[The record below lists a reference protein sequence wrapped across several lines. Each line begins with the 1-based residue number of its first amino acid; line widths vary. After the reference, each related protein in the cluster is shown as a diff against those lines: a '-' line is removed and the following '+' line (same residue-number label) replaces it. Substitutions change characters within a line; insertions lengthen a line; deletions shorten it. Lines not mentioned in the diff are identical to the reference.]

1 MFYSSWKYGG
11 LGLKN
16 MRERYDVCKLNNV
29 SHFWLRDDDTR
40 RFIKWQLDREGEE
53 KEITKS
59 EEREYFFDW
68 KASGVTPLIKGG
80 YHSIISEAY
89 RAAVEMKIRIDY
101 NEDSNSMQVWT
112 E

>member
-1 MFYSSWKYGG
+1 LEIWG

-40 RFIKWQLDREGEE
+40 RFIKWQLNREAEE
-53 KEITKS
+53 KKITKS

-68 KASGVTPLIKGG
+68 KASEVTPLIKGG
-80 YHSIISEAY
+80 YHSMISEAY
-89 RAAVEMKIRIDY
+89 RAAMEMKIGIDY
-101 NEDSNSMQVWT
+101 SGIDNAMHV
-112 E
+112 